1 MIQLAHAAVIGSELA
16 LAFQDGEELYLS
28 LDMLR
33 RGCPCATCQGEPDA
47 LGRVVRP
54 VKEIGER
61 GFELIKTEL
70 VGGYALQLSW
80 ADGHSTGIY
89 SFEYLKRLAALG

>member
-1 MIQLAHAAVIGSELA
+1 MIQLAHAAVIGNELA

-33 RGCPCATCQGEPDA
+33 RGCPCAACQGEPDA

-61 GFELIKTEL
+61 GFDLLKTEL
-70 VGGYALQLSW
+70 VG
-80 ADGHSTGIY
+80 STASSISSVWPPWGETY
-89 SFEYLKRLAALG
+89 S